1 MSGAG
6 ILALSLCLS
15 CVSRHCA
22 AVPALGRDSSDYQGL
37 PPPVNLSLS
46 SYNFKT
52 ILTWDY
58 VGQTPATTNFTV
70 EARNYEKAQWAVF
83 SPCSSISSHFCDV
96 TEAFS
101 VNLSAT
107 SSYYAK
113 VKAVTQFQESQFALT
128 DRFSFKDNATL
139 GAPTVAVAIRGQEV
153 TLRCIYPRV
162 GNVTTKTGLNIN
174 NDFKCKI
181 CVEQEGHNVL
191 ANCSI
196 RRLKLK
202 FKVTHS
208 RVTLCV
214 SAQVNS
220 EKWKMKAEWSRKKC
234 FKVYSLNLQ
243 EILIALLAV
252 IAFAL
257 GLASAAILWK
267 LLKKEAVLPKSLI
280 LIVKA
285 IKPHVE
291 KIEEDTVSIVIKYE
305 EVSSGERDN
314 ITEEVTKPSTGPEEP
329 EPHVA
334 EVKYAGKV
342 YEYDRP
348 QNLGNVL

>member
-1 MSGAG
+1 MFATG
-6 ILALSLCLS
+6 ILGLSLCLC
-15 CVSRHCA
+15 CVTRHGA
-22 AVPALGRDSSDYQGL
+22 AVPALGLNSSGYQGL

-58 VGQTPATTNFTV
+58 VDQTPVTTSFTV
-70 EARNYEKAQWAVF
+70 EAMNYQTAQWAVF
-83 SPCSSISSHFCDV
+83 SPCSNISSCFCDV

-107 SSYYAK
+107 SWYYAK
-113 VKAVTQFQESQFALT
+113 VKAITQFQESQFALT
-128 DRFSFKDNATL
+128 HRFSFKDNATL
-139 GAPTVAVAIRGQEV
+139 GAPTVDVMIHGQEV
-153 TLRCIYPRV
+153 TLRCIYPHV
-162 GNVTTKTGLNIN
+162 GNLSTKTSLNIN

-181 CVEQEGHNVL
+181 CFGQERHNVL

-196 RRLKLK
+196 KRLKRK
-202 FKVTHS
+202 FNVTQS

-214 SAQVNS
+214 SAQVSS
-220 EKWKMKAEWSRKKC
+220 EEWKMKAEWSRKKC

-243 EILIALLAV
+243 AILIVPLAV
-252 IAFAL
+252 VAFAL
-257 GLASAAILWK
+257 GLATAGILWK

-305 EVSSGERDN
+305 EVSSGEHDH
-314 ITEEVTKPSTGPEEP
+314 ITEEVTEPSTSPEEP
-329 EPHVA
+329 EPHAA
-334 EVKYAGKV
+334 ELKYTGKV
-342 YEYDRP
+342 CEYDRP
-348 QNLGNVL
+348 QNLENVL